1 MIKNTTFRCTKKEA
15 DKIKKTAF
23 KLGMF
28 FSGFINYAL
37 DENLPV
43 NAVITN
49 KRIMNAV
56 AIGVR
61 IPDLLQAKIEESQ
74 TFLSSEITKVK
85 KGEIIL
91 YCALLQC
98 EKEKNKK
105 QEK

>member
-15 DKIKKTAF
+15 AKIKKAAF

-28 FSGFINYAL
+28 FSGFITYAL
-37 DENLPV
+37 DNNLPL
-43 NAVITN
+43 NKVIAN
-49 KRIMNAV
+49 KKMIDAV

-61 IPDLLQAKIEESQ
+61 IPDLLQARIEESQ
-74 TFLSSEITKVK
+74 KKLSNDITKIK

-98 EKEKNKK
+98 EKEKNNG
-105 QEK
+105 